1 MERMATWQIALRRL
15 EMPVPRFLFA
25 FVLPAAL
32 AGLITAFLMIFLTG
46 GFSEGGL
53 FAGFTGVFLIIL
65 LPILTGGA
73 AIYFPILEVNRS
85 AIKIEKEMHMFITR
99 MGILSLGEV
108 GADTIFDI
116 LRQMKDYGELAQE
129 VKRIETLVDKWHT
142 SLPEAARIVAQQ
154 SPSPLWTDF
163 LDRMAFSIE
172 AGQPIDAFMR
182 AEQETVA
189 EQYNTLY
196 DTRLESV
203 DTLKEIYVSLVSAG
217 LFGLVVA
224 GIHLVLFEIGD
235 GTTTTPIEL
244 ATRIRWLLLAGF
256 VFVIIQI
263 GALFAF
269 RATIPD
275 DQTFARDEFETPF
288 RLLFRQTWL
297 GASIVSV
304 LLLIVTVSVVIA
316 FWDGLTTTWDKY
328 GLILLAVPL
337 TPLLVPSVLVQREE
351 SKVLRRDEAYP
362 DFIRALGGTAQA
374 RSAEPSATIRALRGI
389 DFGMLDQSIDR
400 LEKRLSTRIDSERA
414 WDYFAADTN
423 SAVISRY
430 NRIYIEGSQSSGEPA
445 QTADMVSRS
454 VTNLLS
460 LRRRRSLSASTMW
473 GVALGLLISTV
484 VSLNV
489 TISIVLQLGETIAG
503 VASSIAETTDIG
515 SISDAAGDFV
525 LPVMEDPTAV
535 ADNILMFKIIASIL
549 ILVQVLAV
557 SFIATRLRG
566 GGYTSALGQM
576 IQLLWVAAI
585 ASLISSFILDGASSM
600 FSTNEIEYC
609 GISIL
614 NTQSQSITL

>member
-1 MERMATWQIALRRL
+1 MATWQIALRRL
-15 EMPVPRFLFA
+15 EMPVPRFLLA
-25 FVLPAAL
+25 FVLPATL
-32 AGLITAFLMIFLTG
+32 AGLITAILLIFLTG

-53 FAGFTGVFLIIL
+53 FSGFTGVFLIII
-65 LPILTGGA
+65 LPLLTGGA

-224 GIHLVLFEIGD
+224 GIHLVLFEIGN
-235 GTTTTPIEL
+235 GSSATPIEL

-263 GALFAF
+263 GALFSF

-288 RLLFRQTWL
+288 RLLFKQTWL

-304 LLLIVTVSVVIA
+304 FLLIVTVSVVIA

-337 TPLLVPSVLVQREE
+337 TPLLVPAVLVQREE
-351 SKVLRRDEAYP
+351 RKVLRRDEAYP

-515 SISDAAGDFV
+515 SISNAAGDFV
-525 LPVMEDPTAV
+525 LPVMEDPSAV

-576 IQLLWVAAI
+576 IQLLWVAAL

-600 FSTNEIEYC
+600 FST
-609 GISIL
+609 
-614 NTQSQSITL
+614 

>member
-600 FSTNEIEYC
+600 FST
-609 GISIL
+609 
-614 NTQSQSITL
+614 

>member
-1 MERMATWQIALRRL
+1 MERMAIWQIALRRL
-15 EMPVPRFLFA
+15 EMPVSRFLVF
-25 FVLPAAL
+25 FVLPSAL
-32 AGLITAFLMIFLTG
+32 AGFLSAALMIWITG

-53 FAGFTGVFLIIL
+53 FAGFTGVFLLLIL
-65 LPILTGGA
+65 PLLTGAA

-85 AIKIEKEMHMFITR
+85 ALKIEKEMHMFITR

-108 GADTIFDI
+108 GANTIFDI

-154 SPSPLWTDF
+154 SPSPLWSDF

-182 AEQETVA
+182 AEQDTVA
-189 EQYNTLY
+189 EQYNTIY

-224 GIHLVLFEIGD
+224 GIHLILFEIGNGSSD
-235 GTTTTPIEL
+235 TPIEI
-244 ATRIRWLLLAGF
+244 ATRLRWLLLAGF
-256 VFVIIQI
+256 LFIVIQI

-275 DQTFARDEFETPF
+275 DQTFARDLFETPF
-288 RLLFRQTWL
+288 RILFRQSWM
-297 GASIVSV
+297 GAGIVSF
-304 LLLIVTVSVVIA
+304 LLLIVTITVVIMY
-316 FWDGLTTTWDKY
+316 WEGLTVSWDKY
-328 GLILLAVPL
+328 GLILLAIPL
-337 TPLLVPSVLVQREE
+337 TPLLVPSTLVQREE
-351 SKVLRRDEAYP
+351 KKVLRRDEAYP

-374 RSAEPSATIRALRGI
+374 RSAEPSTTIKALRGI
-389 DFGMLDQSIDR
+389 DFGMLDASIDR

-445 QTADMVSRS
+445 ETADMVSRS
-454 VTNLLS
+454 ISNLLS

-473 GVALGLLISTV
+473 GVALGLLISSV

-503 VASSIAETTDIG
+503 VASSIAESTDIG
-515 SISDAAGDFV
+515 SITDAAGGFV
-525 LPVMEDPTAV
+525 LPVMEDPSAV
-535 ADNILMFKIIASIL
+535 KDNIMMFKIIASVL

-566 GGYTSALGQM
+566 GGFTSAVGQT
-576 IQLLWVAAI
+576 IQLLWIAAL
-585 ASLISSFILDGASSM
+585 ASLLSSFILDGASGL
-600 FSTNEIEYC
+600 FST
-609 GISIL
+609 
-614 NTQSQSITL
+614 

>member
-1 MERMATWQIALRRL
+1 MERMAIWQIALRRL
-15 EMPVPRFLFA
+15 EMPVSRFLFL
-25 FVLPAAL
+25 FVLPSAL
-32 AGLITAFLMIFLTG
+32 AGLISAALMIWLTG
-46 GFSEGGL
+46 GFAEGGL
-53 FAGFTGVFLIIL
+53 FAGFTGVFLLLIL
-65 LPILTGGA
+65 PLLTGAA
-73 AIYFPILEVNRS
+73 AIYFPVLEVNRS
-85 AIKIEKEMHMFITR
+85 ALKIEKEMHMFITR

-108 GADTIFDI
+108 GANTIFDI

-154 SPSPLWTDF
+154 SPSPLWSDF

-182 AEQETVA
+182 AEQDTVA

-224 GIHLVLFEIGD
+224 GIHLILFEIGNGSSD
-235 GTTTTPIEL
+235 TPIEI
-244 ATRIRWLLLAGF
+244 ATRLRWLLLAGF
-256 VFVIIQI
+256 LFIVIQI

-275 DQTFARDEFETPF
+275 DQTFARDLFETPF
-288 RLLFRQTWL
+288 RILFRQSWM
-297 GASIVSV
+297 GAGLVSS
-304 LLLIVTVSVVIA
+304 LLFIVTIIVVITY
-316 FWDGLTTTWDKY
+316 WEGLTVSWDKY
-328 GLILLAVPL
+328 GLILLAIPL
-337 TPLLVPSVLVQREE
+337 TPLLVPSTLVQREE
-351 SKVLRRDEAYP
+351 KKVLRRDEAYP

-374 RSAEPSATIRALRGI
+374 RSAEPSATIKALRGI
-389 DFGMLDQSIDR
+389 DFGMLDASIDR

-445 QTADMVSRS
+445 ATADMVSRS
-454 VTNLLS
+454 ITNLMS

-473 GVALGLLISTV
+473 GVALGLLISSV

-503 VASSIAETTDIG
+503 VASSIAESTDIG
-515 SISDAAGDFV
+515 SITDAAGGFV
-525 LPVMEDPTAV
+525 LPVMEDPSAV
-535 ADNILMFKIIASIL
+535 EDNIMMFKIIASIL

-566 GGYTSALGQM
+566 GGFTSAVGQT
-576 IQLLWVAAI
+576 IQLLWIAAL
-585 ASLISSFILDGASSM
+585 ASLLSSFILDGATGL
-600 FSTNEIEYC
+600 FTA
-609 GISIL
+609 
-614 NTQSQSITL
+614 

>member
-15 EMPVPRFLFA
+15 EMPIPRFLLL
-25 FVLPAAL
+25 FVLPSAL
-32 AGLITAFLMIFLTG
+32 AGLITAILLIWLTG
-46 GFSEGGL
+46 GLSEGGL
-53 FAGFTGVFLIIL
+53 FAGFTGVFLVIL
-65 LPILTGGA
+65 LPALTGGA
-73 AIYFPILEVNRS
+73 AIYFPVLEVNRS

-224 GIHLVLFEIGD
+224 GIHLVLFEIGN
-235 GTTTTPIEL
+235 GSSATPIEV

-256 VFVIIQI
+256 LFVVIQL

-275 DQTFARDEFETPF
+275 DQTFARDEFDTPF

-297 GASIVSV
+297 GAGIVSV
-304 LLLIVTVSVVIA
+304 FLLIFTMYVIIA
-316 FWDGLTTTWDKY
+316 YWEGLTTSWDKY
-328 GLILLAVPL
+328 GLILLAIPF
-337 TPLLVPSVLVQREE
+337 TPLLIPSMLVHREE
-351 SKVLRRDEAYP
+351 NKVLRRDEAYP

-374 RSAEPSATIRALRGI
+374 RSAEPSTTIRALRGI
-389 DFGMLDQSIDR
+389 DFGMLDESIDR
-400 LEKRLSTRIDSERA
+400 LEKRLLTRIDSERA
-414 WDYFAADTN
+414 WDYFAADAN

-445 QTADMVSRS
+445 ETADMVSRS

-473 GVALGLLISTV
+473 GVAFGLLISSV

-515 SISDAAGDFV
+515 SISDSAGDFV

-535 ADNILMFKIIASIL
+535 QDNILMFKIIASIL

-566 GGYTSALGQM
+566 GGFTSAVGQM

-585 ASLISSFILDGASSM
+585 ASLVSSFILDGASSM
-600 FSTNEIEYC
+600 FST
-609 GISIL
+609 
-614 NTQSQSITL
+614 

>member
-1 MERMATWQIALRRL
+1 MERMAVWQIALRRL
-15 EMPVPRFLFA
+15 EMPVSRFLITFIM
-25 FVLPAAL
+25 PAAL
-32 AGLITAFLMIFLTG
+32 AGLLTASLVIWLTG
-46 GFSEGGL
+46 GLSDGGL
-53 FAGFTGVFLIIL
+53 FAGFTGIFLIIL
-65 LPILTGGA
+65 LPLLSGGA
-73 AIYFPILEVNRS
+73 AIYFPVLEVNQS

-108 GADTIFDI
+108 GANTIFDI
-116 LRQMKDYGELAQE
+116 LKQMKDYGELAQE
-129 VKRIETLVDKWHT
+129 VQRIETLVDKWHT

-154 SPSPLWTDF
+154 SPSPLWSDF

-203 DTLKEIYVSLVSAG
+203 DTMKEIYVSLVSAG

-224 GIHLVLFEIGD
+224 GIHLVLFEIGT
-235 GTTTTPIEL
+235 GGSETPIDV
-244 ATRIRWLLLAGF
+244 ATRLRWLLLAGF
-256 VFVIIQI
+256 LFVIIQV
-263 GALFAF
+263 GAIFAF

-275 DQTFARDEFETPF
+275 DQTFARDEFNTPF
-288 RLLFRQTWL
+288 RMLFKQTWL
-297 GASIVSV
+297 GAGIVSTI
-304 LLLIVTVSVVIA
+304 LLILTIIVIIAYLEELTVS
-316 FWDGLTTTWDKY
+316 WDKY
-328 GLILLAVPL
+328 GLILLAIPL
-337 TPLLVPSVLVQREE
+337 TPLLIPSILVQREE
-351 SKVLRRDEAYP
+351 KNVLRRDEAYP
-362 DFIRALGGTAQA
+362 DFVRALGGTAQA

-389 DFGMLDQSIDR
+389 DFGTLDKSIDR

-423 SAVISRY
+423 SAVIARY

-445 QTADMVSRS
+445 ATADMVSKS

-473 GVALGLLISTV
+473 GVALGLLISSV

-503 VASSIAETTDIG
+503 VATSLAESTDI
-515 SISDAAGDFV
+515 AAITDSSGGFV
-525 LPVMEDPTAV
+525 LPVMEDPSAV
-535 ADNILMFKIIASIL
+535 ADNIMMFKIIVSIL
-549 ILVQVLAV
+549 ILIQVLAV
-557 SFIATRLRG
+557 SMIATRLRG
-566 GGYTSALGQM
+566 GGFTSAVGQT

-585 ASLISSFILDGASSM
+585 ASLLSSIVLDGASSM
-600 FSTNEIEYC
+600 FST
-609 GISIL
+609 
-614 NTQSQSITL
+614 

>member
-1 MERMATWQIALRRL
+1 MERMAIWQIALRRL
-15 EMPVPRFLFA
+15 EMPASRFLLYFIM
-25 FVLPAAL
+25 PAVI
-32 AGLITAFLMIFLTG
+32 AGLLTALLVIWLTG

-53 FAGFTGVFLIIL
+53 FAGFTGILLLIL
-65 LPILTGGA
+65 LPVLSGGA
-73 AIYFPILEVNRS
+73 AIYFPVLEVNQS

-116 LRQMKDYGELAQE
+116 LKQMKDYGELAQE
-129 VKRIETLVDKWHT
+129 VQRIETLVDKWHT
-142 SLPEAARIVAQQ
+142 SLPEAARIVAKQ
-154 SPSPLWTDF
+154 SPSPLWSDF

-224 GIHLVLFEIGD
+224 GIHLVLFEIGN
-235 GTTTTPIEL
+235 GGNETPIDI
-244 ATRIRWLLLAGF
+244 ATRLRWLLLAGF
-256 VFVIIQI
+256 LFVVIQV

-275 DQTFARDEFETPF
+275 DQTFARDEFTTPF
-288 RLLFRQTWL
+288 RILFKQTWL
-297 GASIVSV
+297 GAGIVSII
-304 LLLIVTVSVVIA
+304 LLIFTILVIITYWEGLTVS
-316 FWDGLTTTWDKY
+316 WDKY

-337 TPLLVPSVLVQREE
+337 TPLLIPSILVQREE
-351 SKVLRRDEAYP
+351 KNVLRRDEAYP

-389 DFGMLDQSIDR
+389 DFGTLDQSIDR

-423 SAVISRY
+423 SAVIARY

-445 QTADMVSRS
+445 ATADMVSKS

-473 GVALGLLISTV
+473 GVALGLLISSV

-503 VASSIAETTDIG
+503 VATSIAESTDI
-515 SISDAAGDFV
+515 AAITDSAGGFV
-525 LPVMEDPTAV
+525 LPVMEDPSAV
-535 ADNILMFKIIASIL
+535 ADNIMMFKIIVSIL
-549 ILVQVLAV
+549 ILIQVLAV
-557 SFIATRLRG
+557 SMIATRLRG
-566 GGYTSALGQM
+566 GGFTSAVGQT

-585 ASLISSFILDGASSM
+585 ASLLSSIVLDGASSM
-600 FSTNEIEYC
+600 FT
-609 GISIL
+609 
-614 NTQSQSITL
+614 T

>member
-32 AGLITAFLMIFLTG
+32 AGLVTAFLLIFLTG

-235 GTTTTPIEL
+235 GSSATPIEL

-503 VASSIAETTDIG
+503 VATSIAETTDIG

-525 LPVMEDPTAV
+525 LPVMEDPSAV
-535 ADNILMFKIIASIL
+535 EDNILMFKIIASIL

-600 FSTNEIEYC
+600 FST
-609 GISIL
+609 
-614 NTQSQSITL
+614 

>member
-15 EMPVPRFLFA
+15 EMPVSRFLFA

-32 AGLITAFLMIFLTG
+32 AGLITAILLIFLTG

-53 FAGFTGVFLIIL
+53 FAGFTGIFLIIL

-224 GIHLVLFEIGD
+224 GIHLVLFEIGN
-235 GTTTTPIEL
+235 GTTATPIEL

-304 LLLIVTVSVVIA
+304 VLLIVTVSVVIA

-503 VASSIAETTDIG
+503 VATSIAETTDIG

-535 ADNILMFKIIASIL
+535 EDNILMFKIIASIL
-549 ILVQVLAV
+549 ILVQVLA
-557 SFIATRLRG
+557 
-566 GGYTSALGQM
+566 
-576 IQLLWVAAI
+576 
-585 ASLISSFILDGASSM
+585 
-600 FSTNEIEYC
+600 FSHHSESPNH
-609 GISIL
+609 
-614 NTQSQSITL
+614 Q

>member
-1 MERMATWQIALRRL
+1 MERMAPWQIALRRL
-15 EMPVPRFLFA
+15 EMPVPRVLFA

-32 AGLITAFLMIFLTG
+32 AGLVSAILLIWLTG

-53 FAGFTGVFLIIL
+53 FAGFTGIFLIIT
-65 LPILTGGA
+65 LPLLTGAA

-172 AGQPIDAFMR
+172 AGQPIDSFMR

-189 EQYNTLY
+189 EQYNTIY

-224 GIHLVLFEIGD
+224 GIHLVLFEIGN
-235 GTTTTPIEL
+235 GSSATPIEL

-256 VFVIIQI
+256 LFVVIQV

-275 DQTFARDEFETPF
+275 DQTFARDGFETPF

-297 GASIVSV
+297 GAGLVSIA
-304 LLLIVTVSVVIA
+304 LMIVTIVVVIS
-316 FWDGLTTTWDKY
+316 Y
-328 GLILLAVPL
+328 GQIIPKEFLDL
-337 TPLLVPSVLVQREE
+337 
-351 SKVLRRDEAYP
+351 SKNG
-362 DFIRALGGTAQA
+362 F
-374 RSAEPSATIRALRGI
+374 
-389 DFGMLDQSIDR
+389 
-400 LEKRLSTRIDSERA
+400 
-414 WDYFAADTN
+414 
-423 SAVISRY
+423 
-430 NRIYIEGSQSSGEPA
+430 
-445 QTADMVSRS
+445 
-454 VTNLLS
+454 
-460 LRRRRSLSASTMW
+460 
-473 GVALGLLISTV
+473 
-484 VSLNV
+484 LN
-489 TISIVLQLGETIAG
+489 IH
-503 VASSIAETTDIG
+503 
-515 SISDAAGDFV
+515 
-525 LPVMEDPTAV
+525 
-535 ADNILMFKIIASIL
+535 ASIL
-549 ILVQVLAV
+549 PK
-557 SFIATRLRG
+557 FRG
-566 GGYTSALGQM
+566 AAP
-576 IQLLWVAAI
+576 IQRAI
-585 ASLISSFILDGASSM
+585 MSQD
-600 FSTNEIEYC
+600 IET
-609 GISIL
+609 GISFMKINEHLDAGPVLETYKIKIDLDLNATELQEKLSQLAALKIIENIDSIL
-614 NTQSQSITL
+614 SGKANFKEQDHSEATYAEKINKAEGKIFWNDSAKKIIGKINGLHPNPGAYFIFKGDRYKILKAEIGNGTGPSGKVLNDNLEIACSNNESIKVIEIQKEGKKIQEINEFLNGSKMHKGCTLNE

>member
-15 EMPVPRFLFA
+15 EMPVSRFA
-25 FVLPAAL
+25 FVYILPAAL
-32 AGLITAFLMIFLTG
+32 SGLISGILLIWLTG

-53 FAGFTGVFLIIL
+53 FAGFTGILLLIIL
-65 LPILTGGA
+65 PLLTGGA
-73 AIYFPILEVNRS
+73 AIYFPILEVNRI

-154 SPSPLWTDF
+154 SPSPLWSDF

-182 AEQETVA
+182 AEQDTVA

-203 DTLKEIYVSLVSAG
+203 DTMKEIYVSLVSAG

-224 GIHLVLFEIGD
+224 GIHLVLFEIGNG
-235 GTTTTPIEL
+235 GTDTPIEV
-244 ATRIRWLLLAGF
+244 AARIRWLLLAGF
-256 VFVIIQI
+256 LFIVIQL

-269 RATIPD
+269 RSTIPD
-275 DQTFARDEFETPF
+275 DQTFARDEFSTPF
-288 RLLFRQTWL
+288 RILFRQTWL
-297 GASIVSV
+297 GAGVVSGI
-304 LLLIVTVSVVIA
+304 LFLITLSVVIA
-316 FWDGLTTTWDKY
+316 YWEGLTVTWDKY
-328 GLILLAVPL
+328 GLILLAIPL
-337 TPLLVPSVLVQREE
+337 TPMLIPSTLVQREE

-374 RSAEPSATIRALRGI
+374 RSAEPSATIKALRGI
-389 DFGMLDQSIDR
+389 DFGMLDASIDR

-473 GVALGLLISTV
+473 GVALGLLISSV

-503 VASSIAETTDIG
+503 VATSIAESTDIG
-515 SISDAAGDFV
+515 SITDAAGGFV
-525 LPVMEDPTAV
+525 LPVMEDPSAV
-535 ADNILMFKIIASIL
+535 EDNIKMFKIIASIL
-549 ILVQVLAV
+549 ILVQVFAV
-557 SFIATRLRG
+557 SLIATRLRG
-566 GGYTSALGQM
+566 GGFTSAVGQM

-585 ASLISSFILDGASSM
+585 ASLVSSFILDGATSL
-600 FSTNEIEYC
+600 FT
-609 GISIL
+609 
-614 NTQSQSITL
+614 T

>member
-15 EMPVPRFLFA
+15 EMPFSRFLIF
-25 FVLPAAL
+25 FIIPSAL
-32 AGLITAFLMIFLTG
+32 AGLFSAALLIWITG
-46 GFSEGGL
+46 GFSDGGL
-53 FAGFTGVFLIIL
+53 FAGFTGAFLLIL
-65 LPILTGGA
+65 MPLLTAGA
-73 AIYFPILEVNRS
+73 AVYFPILEVNRS
-85 AIKIEKEMHMFITR
+85 ALKIEKEMHMFITR

-129 VKRIETLVDKWHT
+129 VKRIETLVEKWHT

-154 SPSPLWTDF
+154 SPSPLWSDF

-203 DTLKEIYVSLVSAG
+203 DTMKEIYVSLVSAG

-224 GIHLVLFEIGD
+224 GIHLILFEIGSGGD
-235 GTTTTPIEL
+235 ETPIEV

-256 VFVIIQI
+256 LFVVIQI

-275 DQTFARDEFETPF
+275 DQTFARDEFTTPF
-288 RLLFRQTWL
+288 RLLFRQTWM
-297 GASIVSV
+297 GAGIVST
-304 LLLIVTVSVVIA
+304 LLLIATISVVITY
-316 FWDGLTTTWDKY
+316 WEGLTVSWDKY
-328 GLILLAVPL
+328 GLLLLAIPL
-337 TPLLVPSVLVQREE
+337 SPLLVPATLVQREE
-351 SKVLRRDEAYP
+351 NKVLRRDEAYP

-389 DFGMLDQSIDR
+389 DFGLLDSSIDR

-445 QTADMVSRS
+445 ATADMVSRS
-454 VTNLLS
+454 ITNLLS

-484 VSLNV
+484 ISLNV

-503 VASSIAETTDIG
+503 VATSIAESTDIG
-515 SISDAAGDFV
+515 SITDAAGGFV

-535 ADNILMFKIIASIL
+535 DDNIFMFKIIVSIL

-566 GGYTSALGQM
+566 GGLTSAIGQM
-576 IQLLWVAAI
+576 IQLLWIAAL
-585 ASLISSFILDGASSM
+585 ASLVSSFILDGASSM
-600 FSTNEIEYC
+600 FT
-609 GISIL
+609 
-614 NTQSQSITL
+614 T

>member
-1 MERMATWQIALRRL
+1 MATWQIALRRL
-15 EMPVPRFLFA
+15 EMPVPRFLLA
-25 FVLPAAL
+25 FVLPATL
-32 AGLITAFLMIFLTG
+32 AGLITAILLIFLTG

-53 FAGFTGVFLIIL
+53 FSGFTGVFLIIM
-65 LPILTGGA
+65 LPLLTGGA

-224 GIHLVLFEIGD
+224 GIHLVLFEIGN
-235 GTTTTPIEL
+235 GSSATPIEL

-263 GALFAF
+263 GALFSF

-288 RLLFRQTWL
+288 RLLFKQTWL

-304 LLLIVTVSVVIA
+304 FLLIVTVSVVIA

-337 TPLLVPSVLVQREE
+337 TPLLVPAVLVQREE
-351 SKVLRRDEAYP
+351 RKVLRRDEAYP

-445 QTADMVSRS
+445 MTADMVSRS

-525 LPVMEDPTAV
+525 LPVMEDPSAV

-576 IQLLWVAAI
+576 IQLLWVAAL

-600 FSTNEIEYC
+600 FST
-609 GISIL
+609 
-614 NTQSQSITL
+614 

>member
-15 EMPVPRFLFA
+15 EMPVPRFLLA

-32 AGLITAFLMIFLTG
+32 AGLMTAILMIVLTG

-182 AEQETVA
+182 AEQDTVA

-235 GTTTTPIEL
+235 GTTATPIEL
-244 ATRIRWLLLAGF
+244 AARIRWLLLAGF
-256 VFVIIQI
+256 VFVVIQI

-297 GASIVSV
+297 GASIVS
-304 LLLIVTVSVVIA
+304 LFLLIVTVSVVIA

-337 TPLLVPSVLVQREE
+337 TPLLVPAVLVQREE

-473 GVALGLLISTV
+473 GVAFGLLISTV

-535 ADNILMFKIIASIL
+535 EDNILMFKIIASIL

-576 IQLLWVAAI
+576 IQLLWVAAL

-600 FSTNEIEYC
+600 FST
-609 GISIL
+609 
-614 NTQSQSITL
+614 

>member
-15 EMPVPRFLFA
+15 EMPVPRFLLA

-32 AGLITAFLMIFLTG
+32 AGLITAILLIFLTG
-46 GFSEGGL
+46 GFAEGGL
-53 FAGFTGVFLIIL
+53 FAGFTGIFLIIL
-65 LPILTGGA
+65 LPMLTGSA

-224 GIHLVLFEIGD
+224 GIHLVLFEIGN
-235 GTTTTPIEL
+235 GGSATPIEV

-256 VFVIIQI
+256 VFVIIQV

-297 GASIVSV
+297 GAGIVSII
-304 LLLIVTVSVVIA
+304 LLIATISVVIA
-316 FWDGLTTTWDKY
+316 FWEGLTMTWDKY

-337 TPLLVPSVLVQREE
+337 TPLLVPAVLVQREE
-351 SKVLRRDEAYP
+351 RKVLRRDEAYP

-389 DFGMLDQSIDR
+389 DFGMLDASIDR

-445 QTADMVSRS
+445 ETADMVSRS

-473 GVALGLLISTV
+473 GVAFGLLISSV

-503 VASSIAETTDIG
+503 VATSIAESTDIG

-566 GGYTSALGQM
+566 GGFTSALGQM
-576 IQLLWVAAI
+576 IQLLWVAAL

-600 FSTNEIEYC
+600 FSA
-609 GISIL
+609 
-614 NTQSQSITL
+614 

>member
-1 MERMATWQIALRRL
+1 MERMATWEIALRRL
-15 EMPVPRFLFA
+15 EMPVARFLFA
-25 FVLPAAL
+25 FILPAAF
-32 AGLITAFLMIFLTG
+32 AGFASAALMIWLTG

-53 FAGFTGVFLIIL
+53 FAGFTGILLLIIMPL
-65 LPILTGGA
+65 LTAGA

-154 SPSPLWTDF
+154 SPSPLWSDF

-203 DTLKEIYVSLVSAG
+203 DTMKEIYVSLVSAG

-224 GIHLVLFEIGD
+224 GIHLVLFEIGSGAD
-235 GTTTTPIEL
+235 DTPMAV

-256 VFVIIQI
+256 MFVVIQV
-263 GALFAF
+263 GAIFAF

-275 DQTFARDEFETPF
+275 DQTFARDEFSTPF
-288 RLLFRQTWL
+288 RILFRQTLL
-297 GASIVSV
+297 GAGLVSI
-304 LLLIVTVSVVIA
+304 LLLIVTISVVIA
-316 FWDGLTTTWDKY
+316 NWEGLTTSWDKY
-328 GLILLAVPL
+328 GLLLLAIPL
-337 TPLLVPSVLVQREE
+337 TPLMIPSTLVQREE
-351 SKVLRRDEAYP
+351 KKVLRRDEAYP
-362 DFIRALGGTAQA
+362 DFVRALGGTAQA
-374 RSAEPSATIRALRGI
+374 RSAEPSATVRALRGI
-389 DFGMLDQSIDR
+389 DFGTLDSSIDR

-445 QTADMVSRS
+445 ATADMVSKS

-473 GVALGLLISTV
+473 GVALGLLISSV

-503 VASSIAETTDIG
+503 VATSIAESTDIG
-515 SISDAAGDFV
+515 SITSAAGGFV
-525 LPVMEDPTAV
+525 LPVMEDPSAV
-535 ADNILMFKIIASIL
+535 EDNITLFKIIVSIL
-549 ILVQVLAV
+549 ILIQVLAV
-557 SFIATRLRG
+557 SLIATRLRG
-566 GGYTSALGQM
+566 GGFTSAVGQM
-576 IQLLWVAAI
+576 IQLLWVAAL
-585 ASLISSFILDGASSM
+585 ASLISAFILDGASMM
-600 FSTNEIEYC
+600 FTA
-609 GISIL
+609 
-614 NTQSQSITL
+614 

>member
-32 AGLITAFLMIFLTG
+32 AGLVSAILLIWLTG
-46 GFSEGGL
+46 GFAEGGL
-53 FAGFTGVFLIIL
+53 FAGFTGVFLIIM
-65 LPILTGGA
+65 LPLLTGGA
-73 AIYFPILEVNRS
+73 AIYFPVLEVNRS

-196 DTRLESV
+196 DTRLEGV

-224 GIHLVLFEIGD
+224 GIHLVLFEIGN
-235 GTTTTPIEL
+235 GSSATPIEL

-256 VFVIIQI
+256 LFVIIQV

-297 GASIVSV
+297 GAGLVSIA
-304 LLLIVTVSVVIA
+304 LFIVTVIVVIA
-316 FWDGLTTTWDKY
+316 YWESLTTTWDKY
-328 GLILLAVPL
+328 GLILLALPL
-337 TPLLVPSVLVQREE
+337 TPLLIPSILVQREE

-389 DFGMLDQSIDR
+389 DFGMLDESIDR

-445 QTADMVSRS
+445 ETADMVSRS

-460 LRRRRSLSASTMW
+460 LRRRSLSASTMW
-473 GVALGLLISTV
+473 GVAFGLLISSV

-503 VASSIAETTDIG
+503 VATSISETTDIG

-557 SFIATRLRG
+557 SLIATRLRG
-566 GGYTSALGQM
+566 GGFTSAVGQM
-576 IQLLWVAAI
+576 IQLLWVAAL

-600 FSTNEIEYC
+600 FST
-609 GISIL
+609 
-614 NTQSQSITL
+614 

>member
-32 AGLITAFLMIFLTG
+32 AGLITAILLIFLTG

-235 GTTTTPIEL
+235 GTTATPIEL

-297 GASIVSV
+297 GASIVSIF
-304 LLLIVTVSVVIA
+304 LLIVTVSVVIA

-337 TPLLVPSVLVQREE
+337 TPLLVPAVLVQREE

-503 VASSIAETTDIG
+503 VATSIAETTDIG

-535 ADNILMFKIIASIL
+535 EDNILMFKIIASIL

-600 FSTNEIEYC
+600 FST
-609 GISIL
+609 
-614 NTQSQSITL
+614 

>member
-15 EMPVPRFLFA
+15 EMPVSRFA
-25 FVLPAAL
+25 FVYILPAAL
-32 AGLITAFLMIFLTG
+32 SGLISGILLIWLTG

-53 FAGFTGVFLIIL
+53 FAGFTGILLLIIL
-65 LPILTGGA
+65 PLLTGGA
-73 AIYFPILEVNRS
+73 AIYFPILEVNRI

-154 SPSPLWTDF
+154 SPSPLWSDF

-182 AEQETVA
+182 AEQDTVA

-203 DTLKEIYVSLVSAG
+203 DTMKEIYVSLVSAG

-224 GIHLVLFEIGD
+224 GIHLVLFEIGNG
-235 GTTTTPIEL
+235 GTDTPIEV
-244 ATRIRWLLLAGF
+244 AARIRWLLLAGF
-256 VFVIIQI
+256 LFIVIQL

-269 RATIPD
+269 RSTIPD
-275 DQTFARDEFETPF
+275 DQTFARDEFSTPF
-288 RLLFRQTWL
+288 RILFRQTWL
-297 GASIVSV
+297 GAGVVSGI
-304 LLLIVTVSVVIA
+304 LFIITLSVVIA
-316 FWDGLTTTWDKY
+316 YWEGLTVTWDKY
-328 GLILLAVPL
+328 GLILLAIPL
-337 TPLLVPSVLVQREE
+337 TPMLIPSTLVQREE

-374 RSAEPSATIRALRGI
+374 RSAEPSATIKALRGI
-389 DFGMLDQSIDR
+389 DFGMLDASIDR

-473 GVALGLLISTV
+473 GVALGLLISSV

-503 VASSIAETTDIG
+503 VATSIAESTDIG
-515 SISDAAGDFV
+515 SITDAAGGFV
-525 LPVMEDPTAV
+525 LPVMEDPSAV
-535 ADNILMFKIIASIL
+535 EDNIKMFKIIASIL
-549 ILVQVLAV
+549 ILVQVFAV
-557 SFIATRLRG
+557 SLIATRLRG
-566 GGYTSALGQM
+566 GGFTSAVGQM

-585 ASLISSFILDGASSM
+585 ASLVSSFILDGATSL
-600 FSTNEIEYC
+600 FT
-609 GISIL
+609 
-614 NTQSQSITL
+614 T

>member
-1 MERMATWQIALRRL
+1 MATWQIALRRL

-32 AGLITAFLMIFLTG
+32 AGLVSAILLIWLTG
-46 GFSEGGL
+46 GFAEGGL
-53 FAGFTGVFLIIL
+53 FAGFTGVFLIIM
-65 LPILTGGA
+65 LPLLTGGA

-196 DTRLESV
+196 DTRLEGV

-224 GIHLVLFEIGD
+224 GIHLVLFEIGN
-235 GTTTTPIEL
+235 GSSATPIEL

-256 VFVIIQI
+256 LFVIIQV

-297 GASIVSV
+297 GAGLVSIA
-304 LLLIVTVSVVIA
+304 LLIVTAIVVIA
-316 FWDGLTTTWDKY
+316 YWESLTTTWDKY
-328 GLILLAVPL
+328 GLILLALPL
-337 TPLLVPSVLVQREE
+337 TPLLIPSILVQREE

-389 DFGMLDQSIDR
+389 DFGMLDESIDR

-445 QTADMVSRS
+445 ETADMVSRS

-473 GVALGLLISTV
+473 GVAFGLLISSV

-503 VASSIAETTDIG
+503 VATSISETTDIG

-557 SFIATRLRG
+557 SLIATRLRG
-566 GGYTSALGQM
+566 GGFTSAVGQM
-576 IQLLWVAAI
+576 IQLLWVAAL

-600 FSTNEIEYC
+600 FST
-609 GISIL
+609 
-614 NTQSQSITL
+614 